1 MNEMKK
7 LAALACAAAFALC
20 GLGEAFTIERDD
32 VRPFRIHGSRD
43 ETAATKAMM
52 KELAGEIARV
62 TGVKAPVL
70 GYAPAFAGD
79 FYVSTQPWDAPG
91 SWTVGVRN
99 GIVGVHG
106 ADVKA
111 TERALRWLI
120 DTRFKS
126 VPASAG
132 RIVLDGLRQ
141 SHGPQWADARER
153 ALEKVRA
160 QRARENA
167 PEWENE
173 LVNYVNVEPARAYSF
188 PLASAEAALTAE
200 LPETPYVKSLDGR
213 WRYNW
218 CGAPAQRPKDFFRT
232 DFDDAAWYD
241 IDVPSCVEMKGFGVP
256 QYSNIKYPHPHTPP
270 RLDPDYNPVSSYRT
284 RFTVPEA
291 WAGRP
296 VFLRFEGVYSAYYV
310 WVNGE
315 KVGYSE
321 DSCTAHEFNVTKYL
335 RTGEN
340 LLAVEV
346 YRWSDGSYLEDQDY
360 FRYSGIYR
368 SVMLFSPPPVEIRD
382 FFWKPSFADG
392 FSRASV
398 DVSVEL
404 RNLGA
409 GAMPPVDVTAT
420 VYDAAWRPVAEA
432 ARRGV
437 AATNAAFSF
446 DFGRPRLWSAE
457 DPYLYTLVLRAANPA
472 AAGAN
477 AADVRSAKVG
487 FMKTE
492 LMPNGA
498 IHVNGRPVK
507 FKGVNRHDASPV
519 NGRAVSRA
527 EMLRDV
533 MLMKQFNIDTVRT
546 AHYPNDPYFYHL
558 CERYGIYV
566 QAEANVE
573 SHGMGYGVDCLAS
586 PPSWTQAHVDRCR
599 DMVLNLRN
607 SPCVFTWSWGNEAG
621 QGPTFDVVD
630 AECAKLDGTRP
641 QVYRQDCE
649 RFAVDGPGYPSIADV
664 KARGTRRKCS
674 FFFEYA
680 HCMGNA
686 LGNYKEYWDAFYAS
700 PSLTGGCIWDWV
712 DQAVWKETDRIG
724 PDGRRERYLA
734 YGGDHDELP
743 HDGNFCVNGVIDAER
758 HVTPKLVEVGH
769 VHRNLVVA
777 PTSPSPVAAT
787 PGGTIAA
794 TLWNRFVFTPSD
806 KYDAVCSALED
817 GVEIASV
824 PLDLPAVP
832 PLTKRSV
839 ELTLPKFA
847 VRPGAEY
854 VCRVAFALKA
864 DEPWAKRG
872 HVVARDEIVLSVAA
886 PAAPR
891 ALPPASGVT
900 AVQDAAGVTV
910 SSPAFK
916 AVFSRR
922 TGTLSHLS
930 YRGKT
935 VLADSADG
943 VVRGPR
949 LTCAR
954 AFTDNDRWLRG
965 AFYASGL
972 TQLRYHA
979 RELSA
984 ASNVVHAVVEVNG
997 AKSAGFTHVADYVFS
1012 ADGAFEIR
1020 SVATPFGKMPP
1031 ALPRLGLS
1039 WILDES
1045 LESLEYYGRGPYEN
1059 YVDRCTGSF
1068 LGRYATTVTDAYVA
1082 YARPQDNGYRTD
1094 VRWARLTDASGAGV
1108 RVSGSSPLFVQA
1120 LHYGW
1125 EDLEFARHRDGQSR
1139 ICSGRPPRREVCL
1152 NVDVRQLGLGGAS
1165 CGPKPEAEYI
1175 FPIRGETWAV
1185 TVAPAGVARL
1195 PASPQK

>member
-1 MNEMKK
+1 MKLK
-7 LAALACAAAFALC
+7 QMMRRMVCGAVCLFALC
-20 GLGEAFTIERDD
+20 GGAETFTIERNDP
-32 VRPFRIHGSRD
+32 RPFRIHGSKD
-43 ETAATKAMM
+43 ETPATKAMM
-52 KELAGEIARV
+52 KELAAEILRV
-62 TGVKAPVL
+62 TGVKVPVL

-79 FYVSTQPWDAPG
+79 FYISTQPWSAKG
-91 SWTVGVRN
+91 AWSVGVRN
-99 GIVGVHG
+99 GVVGVHG

-111 TERALRWLI
+111 TETALRWLI
-120 DTRFKS
+120 DTHLKP
-126 VPASAG
+126 VPASTG
-132 RIVLDGLRQ
+132 RLEWKDLRQ
-141 SHGPQWADARER
+141 THGPQWADVREQTQT
-153 ALEKVRA
+153 AVRA

-173 LVNYVNVEPARAYSF
+173 CVNYVNVEPSRAYSF
-188 PLASAEAALTAE
+188 PLASVDAALTPE
-200 LPETPYVKSLDGR
+200 LPETPYVKSLNGT

-218 CGAPAQRPKDFFRT
+218 SGSPAQRPKDFFRP

-270 RLDPDYNPVSSYRT
+270 RLDPNYNPVSSYRT
-284 RFTVPEA
+284 RFTVPA
-291 WAGRP
+291 NWTGRP

-321 DSCTAHEFNVTKYL
+321 DSCTAHEFNVSRYL
-335 RTGEN
+335 RPGEN

-368 SVMLFSPPPVEIRD
+368 NVMLFAPPPVEIRD
-382 FFWKPSFADG
+382 FFWKPSFAAD
-392 FSRASV
+392 FSRATV
-398 DVSVEL
+398 DVSVDL
-404 RNLGA
+404 RHLGA
-409 GAMPPVDVTAT
+409 GALPPVDVTAT
-420 VYDAAWRPVAEA
+420 VYDADYKKVAEA
-432 ARRGV
+432 VRTGLT
-437 AATNAAFSF
+437 ATNAAFAF
-446 DFGRPRLWSAE
+446 DFARPRLWSAE
-457 DPYLYTLVLRAANPA
+457 DPYLYTLVLRAVNPA
-472 AAGAN
+472 AAGAH
-477 AADVRSAKVG
+477 AVDVRSTKVG

-498 IHVNGRPVK
+498 LHVNGRPVK

-519 NGRAVSRA
+519 NGRAVTRA

-533 MLMKQFNIDTVRT
+533 LLMKQFNIDTVRT

-558 CERYGIYV
+558 CERYGLYV

-599 DMVLNLRN
+599 DMVLNWRN
-607 SPCVFTWSWGNEAG
+607 SPCIFTWSWGNEAG
-621 QGPTFDVVD
+621 QGPTFDIVD

-649 RFAVDGPGYPSIADV
+649 RFAVDGPGYPSIAEV
-664 KARGTRRKCS
+664 KGRGLRAKCS

-686 LGNYKEYWDAFYAS
+686 LGNYKEYWDAFYAA

-712 DQAVWKETDRIG
+712 DQAVWKETDRVG

-734 YGGDHDELP
+734 YGGDHDEQP
-743 HDGNFCVNGVIDAER
+743 HDGNFCANGVIDAER

-769 VHRNLVVA
+769 VHRNLVVTPTA
-777 PTSPSPVAAT
+777 PAPVPAT

-806 KYDAVCSALED
+806 KYDARYTLLED
-817 GVEIASV
+817 GVEIASGAWTTPV
-824 PLDLPAVP
+824 VP
-832 PLTKRSV
+832 PRAKQAV
-839 ELTLPKFA
+839 ALPVPAFTA
-847 VRPGAEY
+847 RPGAEY
-854 VCRVAFALKA
+854 VYRVAFVLKA
-864 DEPWAKRG
+864 DELWAKKG
-872 HVVARDEIVLSVAA
+872 HVVARDEIPLALSA
-886 PAAPR
+886 PAVGGEAAR
-891 ALPPASGVT
+891 RVRSSANV
-900 AVQDAAGVTV
+900 AVAQDAAGVTV

-922 TGTLSHLS
+922 TGTLAHLS

-943 VVRGPR
+943 IVRGPR

-972 TQLRYHA
+972 TQLRYHV
-979 RELSA
+979 RELSV

-997 AKSAGFTHVADYVFS
+997 AKSAGFTHVADYVF
-1012 ADGAFEIR
+1012 ADDGTMEIR
-1020 SVATPFGKMPP
+1020 NAVTPFGKMPP

-1039 WILDES
+1039 WMLDAS
-1045 LESLEYYGRGPYEN
+1045 LEHFEYYGRGPYEN

-1094 VRWARLTDASGAGV
+1094 VRWARLTDASGVGI
-1108 RVSGSSPLFVQA
+1108 RVCASVPLFAQA
-1120 LHYGW
+1120 LHYSW

-1139 ICSGRPPRREVCL
+1139 IWSGKPPRREVCL
-1152 NVDVRQLGLGGAS
+1152 NLDVRQLGLGGAS

-1175 FPIRGETWAV
+1175 FPIQRESWTVTLSPVGE
-1185 TVAPAGVARL
+1185 
-1195 PASPQK
+1195 